1 MKKVISIF
9 LIGSSLLCAN
19 SNIENSGS
27 FINNGTINNTQTN
40 TYEGE
45 KAKFDTRIKKLSA
58 NILNNPSNRKEDTV
72 ILESAI
78 QANQFNISTVAKKE
92 KCIEHALSFSFI
104 KVGAS
109 FARKECTKI
118 FN

>member
-1 MKKVISIF
+1 MKKVISVF
-9 LIGSSLLCAN
+9 LIGSSLLYAN

-58 NILNNPSNRKEDTV
+58 NILNNPNNRKDDTI
-72 ILESAI
+72 ILESAT
-78 QANQFNISTVAKKE
+78 QANKFNIPTEAKKE
-92 KCIEHALSFSFI
+92 KCIEHALSISFI
-104 KVGAS
+104 KVSAS
-109 FARKECTKI
+109 FARTECTKI